1 MDIPDFT
8 NLNLESVI
16 ATLLFFAAIDTAS
29 AWVIAL
35 MNGNFTSAYALD
47 FLRTHILKIGTPI
60 AMLAIIGHGVPA
72 LGIPPIAPAGIAA
85 TASLA
90 VYALTT
96 IVSIKDTF
104 ADKAIS
110 PTATTNISPVVEPP
124 KAVAAPAG

>member
-1 MDIPDFT
+1 MEIPDFT
-8 NLNLESVI
+8 NLSLQAVI
-16 ATLLFFAAIDTAS
+16 ATLLFFAAIDTVS

-60 AMLAIIGHGVPA
+60 TLLAVVGHGIPA
-72 LGIPPIAPAGIAA
+72 LGIPPVAPAGIAA
-85 TASLA
+85 TAALA

-96 IVSIKDTF
+96 IVSIKDTWG
-104 ADKAIS
+104 DKAIS

-124 KAVAAPAG
+124 KALTNPAT